1 MAVLRRQIRGE
12 TEKPHGCRERIVC
25 MSSYRVLG
33 GLCCALILGCALEPR
48 AATRDTA
55 KARARMERQEQLK
68 RDWQLSREHGRIGYV
83 GNQAPALEGTTFPDV
98 PPR

>member
-1 MAVLRRQIRGE
+1 VL
-12 TEKPHGCRERIVC
+12 
-25 MSSYRVLG
+25 M
-33 GLCCALILGCALEPR
+33 LGCAQDPR
-48 AATRDTA
+48 AAMSDPT
-55 KARARMERQEQLK
+55 KVRARIERQEQLK